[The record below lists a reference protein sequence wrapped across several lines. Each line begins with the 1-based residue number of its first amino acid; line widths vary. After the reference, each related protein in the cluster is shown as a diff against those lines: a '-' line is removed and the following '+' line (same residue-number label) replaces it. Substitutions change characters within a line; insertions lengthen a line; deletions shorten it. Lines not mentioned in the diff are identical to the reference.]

1 MLLHHQCDHF
11 KKIEIEIFAKPW
23 QILSDCKLWQF
34 PAKNWPC
41 GFLKLF
47 NYKQTQKHI
56 SANKG
61 CKLNFCW
68 TRSSRCLISLNYS
81 RITGKLYWQNR
92 PARLLTDLETASRFF
107 FKFCIQKWTIKA
119 IEMPFLRLNPA
130 YFTLKRNNNLFAK
143 LKSQAYV
150 YLKV

>member
-11 KKIEIEIFAKPW
+11 LKIELKIFAKPW

-56 SANKG
+56 SANQG

-68 TRSSRCLISLNYS
+68 TRSSRYLISFNYS
-81 RITGKLYWQNR
+81 RITGKLYFKQNH
-92 PARLLTDLETASRFF
+92 PARLLTDLDSLQI
-107 FKFCIQKWTIKA
+107 CIQKWTIKG

-130 YFTLKRNNNLFAK
+130 YVTLKRNNNLFATPK
-143 LKSQAYV
+143 FQAYV